1 MKAYQLTQVI
11 QALQLLIFIP
21 FVGKILKKES
31 EDIKK
36 IKMKQ
41 FVRRARLALEDAIKI
56 IRQIGPEWL
65 NEHELKIEKNKIR
78 KNKTI
83 RNNPQA

>member
-1 MKAYQLTQVI
+1 
-11 QALQLLIFIP
+11 
-21 FVGKILKKES
+21 
-31 EDIKK
+31 
-36 IKMKQ
+36 MKQ
-41 FVRRARLALEDAIKI
+41 FVCRARLALEDAIKI

-65 NEHELKIEKNKIR
+65 NENELTIEKNEIK